1 MSKVTIFGTP
11 LRIRPVVLVNLGMLW
26 AVAAFL
32 EHFWH
37 PHWTLGLILAVGFGA
52 VILLLLADFGH
63 AAAHIFSARRSGGP
77 MDELYISGGM
87 PRTRYFNN
95 DVPPE
100 VHIGRSLG
108 GPIFNLAGTLVSL
121 AVLLLATK
129 GSGMADLAG
138 GALTGQALILA
149 GGPLPLAGG
158 GGGGVVAGGGGKAG
172 SRSRAVREAGRL
184 GERDRDSIGR
194 GGGDRLQAGLAGVT
208 EKNQ

>member
-121 AVLLLATK
+121 AVLLLATN
-129 GSGMADLAG
+129 GSVMADLAG
-138 GALTGQALILA
+138 WSLTGQALILA
-149 GGPLPLAGG
+149 GSLLPLPVVDGGVLLKWWLVRGGRTEAEAERFVKRAGWVSG
-158 GGGGVVAGGGGKAG
+158 IVITLVVAGVIALRRGW
-172 SRSRAVREAGRL
+172 L
-184 GERDRDSIGR
+184 G
-194 GGGDRLQAGLAGVT
+194 
-208 EKNQ
+208 

>member
-129 GSGMADLAG
+129 GSVMADLAG
-138 GALTGQALILA
+138 WSLTGQALILA
-149 GGPLPLAGG
+149 GSLLPLPVVDGGVLLKWWLVRGGRTEAEAERFVKRAGWVSG
-158 GGGGVVAGGGGKAG
+158 IVITLVVAGVIAFRRGW
-172 SRSRAVREAGRL
+172 L
-184 GERDRDSIGR
+184 G
-194 GGGDRLQAGLAGVT
+194 
-208 EKNQ
+208 

>member
-121 AVLLLATK
+121 AVLLLATN
-129 GSGMADLAG
+129 GSVMADLAG
-138 GALTGQALILA
+138 WSLTGQALILA
-149 GGPLPLAGG
+149 GSLLPLPVVDGGVLLKWWLVRGGRTEAEAERFVKRAGWVSG
-158 GGGGVVAGGGGKAG
+158 IVITLVVAGVIAFRRGW
-172 SRSRAVREAGRL
+172 L
-184 GERDRDSIGR
+184 G
-194 GGGDRLQAGLAGVT
+194 
-208 EKNQ
+208 

>member
-129 GSGMADLAG
+129 GSVMADLAG
-138 GALTGQALILA
+138 WSLTGQALILA
-149 GGPLPLAGG
+149 GSLLPLPVVD
-158 GGGGVVAGGGGKAG
+158 GGVLLKWWLV
-172 SRSRAVREAGRL
+172 
-184 GERDRDSIGR
+184 R
-194 GGGDRLQAGLAGVT
+194 GGRTEAEAERFVKRAGWVSGIVIALVVVGVIAFRRGWLG
-208 EKNQ
+208 

>member
-121 AVLLLATK
+121 AVLLLATN
-129 GSGMADLAG
+129 GSVMADLAG
-138 GALTGQALILA
+138 WSLTGQALILA
-149 GGPLPLAGG
+149 GCLLPLKVVDGGVLLKWWLVRGGRTEAEAERFVKRAGWVSG
-158 GGGGVVAGGGGKAG
+158 IVITLVVAGVIAFRRGW
-172 SRSRAVREAGRL
+172 L
-184 GERDRDSIGR
+184 G
-194 GGGDRLQAGLAGVT
+194 
-208 EKNQ
+208 

>member
-121 AVLLLATK
+121 AVLLLATN
-129 GSGMADLAG
+129 GSVMADLAG
-138 GALTGQALILA
+138 WSLTGQALILA
-149 GGPLPLAGG
+149 GSLLPLPVVD
-158 GGGGVVAGGGGKAG
+158 GGVLLKWWLV
-172 SRSRAVREAGRL
+172 
-184 GERDRDSIGR
+184 R
-194 GGGDRLQAGLAGVT
+194 GGRTEAEAERFVKRAGWVSGIVIALVVVGVIAFRRGWLG
-208 EKNQ
+208 